1 VQVSLLSPAFL
12 GLALAAVILLSVL
25 RGTARQLAFLALNLV
40 FVWGL
45 LLGPVGALST
55 LLFALLGYA
64 LVQLAIHKRRAG
76 LILGL
81 VLYVAVF
88 IYLRRYDFLEWVLP
102 ESLLPRALSTI
113 GLSFL
118 FFKIVHVMVDAYS
131 KTLGR
136 LDPLTYLNYCL
147 NFATF
152 IMGPIQRYQDYR
164 SQWEGE
170 TRAIPLEFE
179 AHLDAGL
186 RILIGLVKAYILAP
200 FFEVRAL
207 QPDANLLALSFI
219 GLTVQVYA
227 FWFFLYFNFSGYCDV
242 VIGVGSLFGVRPPE
256 NFNLPFLAR
265 NISDFWL
272 RQHRSLTLWLTDYV
286 FSPLYK
292 KLLMSRWTAGHKLL
306 AVNLSLMTTM
316 MVSGLWHGTTLSF
329 FLFGLVHG
337 LWFVIYRSWDSLLTN
352 RLGKQRVRLLRHNWL
367 VHAGGVFLTFNATA
381 FTFIFFRVRSERVM
395 QALKSLV
402 SP

>member
-1 VQVSLLSPAFL
+1 MQASLLSPAFV

-25 RGTARQLAFLALNLV
+25 RGVARQLAFLALNLI
-40 FVWGL
+40 FVWPL
-45 LLGPVGALST
+45 LLGPLGAVST
-55 LLFALLGYA
+55 LLFALIGYG
-64 LVQLAIHKRRAG
+64 LVQLAIRKGRAG
-76 LILGL
+76 LTLGL
-81 VLYVAVF
+81 VLYIALFVF
-88 IYLRRYDFLEWVLP
+88 MRRYEFLEWVLP
-102 ESLLPRALSTI
+102 LQLLPRVLSTV

-118 FFKIVHVMVDAYS
+118 FFKIVHVMVDGYS

-136 LDPLTYLNYCL
+136 LDLLTYLNYCL

-152 IMGPIQRYQDYR
+152 MMGPIQRYQDYR

-170 TRAIPLEFE
+170 TLAIPLEFE
-179 AHLDAGL
+179 AHLDAVL
-186 RILIGLVKAYILAP
+186 RILIGLVKAYILGH
-200 FFEVRAL
+200 FFQEHAL
-207 QPDANLLALSFI
+207 QPDTNLLALSLK
-219 GLTVQVYA
+219 GLLVQVYA

-286 FSPLYK
+286 FSPLYR
-292 KLLMSRWTAGHKLL
+292 KLLTSRVTAGHKLL
-306 AVNLSLMTTM
+306 AVNLSLMGTM

-329 FLFGLVHG
+329 FFFGLAHG
-337 LWFVIYRSWDSLLTN
+337 IWFVIYRTWDALLTN
-352 RLGKQRVRLLRHNWL
+352 LLGKKRVRQFRQSWL
-367 VHAGGVFLTFNATA
+367 VYLSGVFLTFNATA
-381 FTFIFFRVRSERVM
+381 FTFVFFEVRSERVL
-395 QALKSLV
+395 QALKGLV